1 MKWKIKINIFKQQF
15 IKDGILRATLNVL
28 EIKNIEHTKIY
39 EIIFELISILFY
51 PSNINQNIN
60 NTINHQSELVE
71 NIVVSL
77 NQNLK
82 D

>member
-60 NTINHQSELVE
+60 NTINHQTELVE